1 MTTLTNRRIV
11 EPDAL
16 DAALSL
22 GGLPVY
28 SHGDGTLSDARD
40 AGYPDALDAVDGCPA
55 PWEPMAGYTGQY
67 GYNGPH
73 MHPSEYVGGGMA
85 RDILDTPGLY
95 VCVLVDYGPC
105 TDDADRSAE
114 PCAGCVSGSGCESA
128 VDGWAVLHDGTTP
141 VDVPPSDEW
150 DLRADTYMDA
160 LDLGI
165 DTAGGPDVHVDVD
178 DTGAAWVT
186 MTEGTEW
193 HAARWTHTWG
203 TTDRGP
209 FDMDGYLTGDGYQ
222 FTCDRLRSI
231 CPDTEWSVDPSD
243 WDTPAVEVTVEL
255 PAPVSRANVDA
266 LAYSVWAALA
276 NVTDPGTFGCEY
288 LFDGAAWDAWTA
300 NYVVGQ

>member
-22 GGLPVY
+22 DGLPVY

-40 AGYPDALDAVDGCPA
+40 VGYPDALDAVDGCPA
-55 PWEPMAGYTGQY
+55 PWEPMTGYTGQH
-67 GYNGPH
+67 GYSGPH
-73 MHPSEYVGGGMA
+73 MHPSEYVGGALA

-95 VCVLVDYGPC
+95 VCVTVDYGPC
-105 TDDADRSAE
+105 DADPDTVE
-114 PCAGCVSGSGCESA
+114 PCAGCVEGTGCDAAHEA
-128 VDGWAVLHDGTTP
+128 WAVLHDDTTP
-141 VDVPPSDEW
+141 VDVPLSDEW
-150 DLRADTYMDA
+150 DLGADAYMDA

-193 HAARWTHTWG
+193 HAARWTDTWG
-203 TTDRGP
+203 TTDGGP
-209 FDMDGYLTGDGYQ
+209 FDVDGYLTDDGYR
-222 FTCDRLRSI
+222 FTCDRLRSLY
-231 CPDTEWSVDPSD
+231 PGTEWGVDYYSG
-243 WDTPAVEVTVEL
+243 DTPGVEVTVEL
-255 PAPVSRANVDA
+255 PTPVSRANVGA

-276 NVTDPGTFGCEY
+276 NVTDPGTFGVQY
-288 LFDGAAWDAWTA
+288 VYSRAAWDTWAA
-300 NYVVGQ
+300 NHVVGQ